1 MATARSLG
9 GSLTELGV
17 LISAPLRYPTRRDL
31 SLRRFDAVNRIA
43 TTATLSEPAAR
54 MLNPAAFAGDTLPL
68 CLLGGASCGG
78 AGITYIGGCEP
89 ERTGGSSGSAGGGT
103 WLGGSRGGGEVAGV
117 GEDPGIGGMVK
128 WLPFRLQRIQ
138 RQRFSV
144 SQTETGNEVN

>member
-1 MATARSLG
+1 MLRCQIQISPG

-54 MLNPAAFAGDTLPL
+54 MLNPAAFAGDTLSL

-89 ERTGGSSGSAGGGT
+89 ERTGGSSGAAGGGGT
-103 WLGGSRGGGEVAGV
+103 WLGGTGGGGGVAGV
-117 GEDPGIGGMVK
+117 GEDSGVGGSVK
-128 WLPFRLQRIQ
+128 WLPFRLERIKQQRLV
-138 RQRFSV
+138 RQA
-144 SQTETGNEVN
+144 TNY